1 MNSKKIEDMQE
12 QIQKQAMELESS
24 DRNVGG
30 ILALMI
36 LLISISM
43 SLYHFVTAGFGL
55 LVGSRS
61 HLILHLTMALTLVF
75 LIYPIKKGLNQR
87 TIPWYDLLLALFASS
102 VGAYI
107 IFNQQS
113 PSILSARM
121 TTMDLAVA
129 ISLLFLVVEATRRV
143 VGKPLVIIAGLF
155 TAYFFLGAYLLPPF
169 RHSRADFH
177 DFFYEMAFT
186 TTGLFSTPIWVSAN
200 YVFIFIL
207 FGAILEATGAGKMF
221 IDLALRAFGKYRGG
235 PAKAAVLSSGM
246 LGSISGSS
254 VANAVTTGTFTIPL
268 MKKVGF
274 KPHVAGGIEVAASSS
289 GQLLPPIMGAAAFL
303 MIEYTGHSYIE
314 IIRSAAIPAIL
325 SYTAILLMV
334 HFEAAKNNIRGLSPH
349 ELVSARS
356 TLLQQGYLLLPL
368 MILVFF
374 LAKGQTV
381 PNAAFF
387 AIIILLSLAFFANHF
402 RERFGAG
409 MAIAASLFLLSY
421 GLHYFLNWKIEIAA
435 MILLGTFI
443 ALLFILLQR
452 KYQIEGSPV
461 RFGLRELAAGFE
473 MAARNSLSVVV
484 ACATAGI
491 LIGVVNLTGL
501 SSKLP
506 HMIVGFSE
514 DIVAFV
520 PFFSGSDM
528 QLYIALILTVIA
540 CLIMGLGLPTTATYV
555 VLASMIAPALVMLGL
570 PIMAAHLFV
579 LYYGIL
585 ADDTPPINLPAYA
598 TAGIAKAEPLRTG
611 IQGFKFDSGALLL
624 PFVFATNPTILLL
637 NPEATWVQVTLNIFT
652 AFIGIVA
659 FSSFIQRWLL
669 SEYRWYERL
678 LALVAALVLVHGSFI
693 TDTVGIAIL
702 LFLFVSQYYRKKKG
716 QQTVPS
722 QELPTTTPH

>member
-1 MNSKKIEDMQE
+1 MQE
-12 QIQKQAMELESS
+12 KIQKQAMELEGS

-30 ILALMI
+30 MLALLI
-36 LLISISM
+36 LLISIAM
-43 SLYHFVTAGFGL
+43 SLYHFLTAGFGL

-75 LIYPIKKGLNQR
+75 LIYPIKKGLSQR
-87 TIPWYDLLLALFASS
+87 TIPWYDLLLALFAASIGS
-102 VGAYI
+102 YI

-121 TTMDLAVA
+121 TTLDLAVA
-129 ISLLFLVVEATRRV
+129 ISLILLVVEATRRV

-155 TAYFFLGAYLLPPF
+155 TAYFFLGSYLLPPF

-314 IIRSAAIPAIL
+314 IIRSAAIPSLL
-325 SYTAILLMV
+325 SYAAILLMV

-349 ELVSARS
+349 ELVSGRQ

-368 MILVFF
+368 VILVFF

-387 AIIILLSLAFFANHF
+387 AIIILLSLAFFASHF
-402 RERFGAG
+402 RERVG
-409 MAIAASLFLLSY
+409 MGMLIAASLFVVSY
-421 GLHYFLNWKIEIAA
+421 GLHYLLNWKIEITS
-435 MILLGTFI
+435 MIVLGTFI
-443 ALLFILLQR
+443 ALLFVLLQR
-452 KYQIEGSPV
+452 KYSVEGSSV
-461 RFGLRELAAGFE
+461 RFGLRELATGFE

-514 DIVAFV
+514 DIVNFL
-520 PFFSGSDM
+520 PFSSANL
-528 QLYIALILTVIA
+528 QLYIALFLTVIA

-598 TAGIAKAEPLRTG
+598 TAGIAKAEPIRTG

-637 NPEATWVQVTLNIFT
+637 NPEATWVQVIVNIFT

-669 SEYRWYERL
+669 CEYHWYERL
-678 LALVAALVLVHGSFI
+678 LALIAALVLIHGSFI
-693 TDTVGIAIL
+693 TDIAGIAIL
-702 LFLFVSQYYRKKKG
+702 LFLFASQYYRRKKDKERA
-716 QQTVPS
+716 TES
-722 QELPTTTPH
+722 AMTL